1 MSEHTDST
9 NTAVRRALYA
19 YMGEYFPTI
28 DLTAEWDGSD
38 SEDEDTVPPP
48 TASER
53 CEDRKA
59 VTEARE
65 ATGGRVRRRSRS
77 RPRSRSRKGSGITG
91 GRRKKSMKRRK
102 SRGRGGSIESYLM
115 KLAMKRGLPAVT
127 RIARRYISGR
137 GGRKKSMK
145 RRRSSSRGRG
155 GFLTGGASSAW
166 QTHVQ
171 KVSRSHPGMSLGQVS
186 RMASRTY

>member
-19 YMGEYFPTI
+19 YMGEHFPTI

-38 SEDEDTVPPP
+38 SEDE
-48 TASER
+48 AGS

-171 KVSRSHPGMSLGQVS
+171 KVSSSHPGMSLGQVS